1 MRTTLSLD
9 DDVAAL
15 IEKVRKSQDAS
26 LKEVVNA
33 ALREGLAHMVKPPA
47 PRKKF
52 RTTVHSAGRCYLPN
66 LDNTAELLAIAEG
79 EQFR

>member
-1 MRTTLSLD
+1 MD

-15 IEKVRKSQDAS
+15 IEKVRKATNAS

-33 ALREGLAHMVKPPA
+33 ALRKGLVRVVKALA

-52 RTTVHSAGRCYLPN
+52 RTAIHSPGRCYLPN
-66 LDNTAELLAIAEG
+66 LDNTAEVLAIAEG
-79 EQFR
+79 EDFR

>member
-15 IEKVRKSQDAS
+15 IEKVCKATDAS

-33 ALREGLAHMVKPPA
+33 ALREGLAHMVKPPV

-52 RTTVHSAGRCYLPN
+52 RTAVHSSGRCYLPN
-66 LDNTAELLAIAEG
+66 LDNTAEALGIAEG
-79 EQFR
+79 EQFK

>member
-15 IEKVRKSQDAS
+15 IEKVRKAQAVS

-47 PRKKF
+47 PQKKF
-52 RTTVHSAGRCYLPN
+52 RTTVHSSGRCYLPN
-66 LDNTAELLAIAEG
+66 LDNTAEVLAIAEG
-79 EQFR
+79 EQFK

>member
-1 MRTTLSLD
+1 MRITLNLD

-15 IEKVRKSQDAS
+15 IAKIRTAKSAS

-33 ALREGLAHMVKPPA
+33 ALRDGLDRMLNAPA

-52 RTTVHSAGRCYLPN
+52 RTGVHSAGRCYLPN
-66 LDNTAELLAIAEG
+66 LDNTAEVLAITEG
-79 EQFR
+79 EQFK

>member
-15 IEKVRKSQDAS
+15 LEKVRKAKDAS

-33 ALREGLAHMVKPPA
+33 ALREGLVRMVKAPP

-52 RTTVHSAGRCYLPN
+52 RTVGYSPGRCYLPN
-66 LDNTAELLAIAEG
+66 LDNTAEVLAIAEG
-79 EQFR
+79 EQFK